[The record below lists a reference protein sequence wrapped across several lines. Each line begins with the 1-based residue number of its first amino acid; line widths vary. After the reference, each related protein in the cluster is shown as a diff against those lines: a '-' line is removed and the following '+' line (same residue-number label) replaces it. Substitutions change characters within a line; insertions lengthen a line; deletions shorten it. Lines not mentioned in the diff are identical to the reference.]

1 LIYKELT
8 LKWVDLEKEAYIWK
22 MCLYVLKVT
31 LKVTS
36 VHSDAKGAIC
46 IFSGLYR

>member
-1 LIYKELT
+1 
-8 LKWVDLEKEAYIWK
+8 

-46 IFSGLYR
+46 IFSGLYRWCFRLQSNFH